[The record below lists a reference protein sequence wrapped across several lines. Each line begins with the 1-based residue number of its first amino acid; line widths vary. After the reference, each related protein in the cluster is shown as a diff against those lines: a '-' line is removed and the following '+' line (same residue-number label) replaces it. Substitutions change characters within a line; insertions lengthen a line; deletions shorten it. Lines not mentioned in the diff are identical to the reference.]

1 MTKKKSVEKSNPE
14 CRRSLTDRLEP
25 QKFVLHLLQGAM
37 IGIGAVLPGISGG
50 VLSVVFGIYEPIM
63 AFLSNP
69 GEALS
74 QYSRLLLPVLLGA
87 AGGFLLSARAIGFFL
102 TRYEVLSV
110 CLFVGLIVGMLPS
123 MFREAGEKGK
133 SRWDLYALAGAFFT
147 VLIFLSFLRRIS
159 VSIPQGLFGN
169 LFCGFCV
176 ALSIIAP
183 GMSFSALLMPLGLY
197 TPFME
202 DVGAVYLPAV
212 VPAVLSAGV
221 TMVLL
226 AKQITRLLERHYS
239 VVFHG
244 IIGIVLAATLVI
256 VPFSAL
262 ENPETAAVSLLCLA
276 AGAGTALLFSMLG
289 EM

>member
-14 CRRSLTDRLEP
+14 CRRSLTDRSEL
-25 QKFVLHLLQGAM
+25 QKFVLHLLQGTM

-69 GEALS
+69 REALS
-74 QYSRLLLPVLLGA
+74 QYGRLLLPVLLGA

-123 MFREAGEKGK
+123 MFQEAGEKGR
-133 SRWDLYALAGAFFT
+133 SRWDLYTLAGA
-147 VLIFLSFLRRIS
+147 VLILLSFLRRIS
-159 VSIPQGLFGN
+159 VSIPQGLLGN

-244 IIGIVLAATLVI
+244 IIGIVLAATLAI
-256 VPFSAL
+256 VPFSAFG
-262 ENPETAAVSLLCLA
+262 NPETSAVSLICLA

>member
-1 MTKKKSVEKSNPE
+1 MYT
-14 CRRSLTDRLEP
+14 
-25 QKFVLHLLQGAM
+25 
-37 IGIGAVLPGISGG
+37 
-50 VLSVVFGIYEPIM
+50 
-63 AFLSNP
+63 
-69 GEALS
+69 
-74 QYSRLLLPVLLGA
+74 
-87 AGGFLLSARAIGFFL
+87 
-102 TRYEVLSV
+102 
-110 CLFVGLIVGMLPS
+110 
-123 MFREAGEKGK
+123 
-133 SRWDLYALAGAFFT
+133 LAGAFFT
-147 VLIFLSFLRRIS
+147 VLILLSFLRRIS
-159 VSIPQGLFGN
+159 VSIPQGLLGN

-244 IIGIVLAATLVI
+244 IIGIVLAATLAI
-256 VPFSAL
+256 VPFSAFG
-262 ENPETAAVSLLCLA
+262 NPETSAVSLICLA